1 MTGAHFITRG
11 SYLFDGGMHYFA
23 SPYFWIPR
31 LIGLVLLVI
40 GIVLIVKA
48 IKKRNAF
55 FIEHNSE
62 SIELLKLKYI
72 NSEIAEDEY
81 KRKLALL
88 K

>member
-11 SYLFDGGMHYFA
+11 GYLLDGGMHYFA

-31 LIGLVLLVI
+31 LIGLVLLII
-40 GIVLIVKA
+40 GVVLIVKA

-55 FIEHNSE
+55 FIEQS
-62 SIELLKLKYI
+62 SGAIELLKQKYI
-72 NSEIAEDEY
+72 NSEINEDEY